1 LKRFIFRSNS
11 WSANSQRLLGY
22 LLELQFWGAS
32 YWKHSIGAEFAAG
45 STGSRVEPLKMS
57 KPSQGIL
64 PVLVFLM
71 FPGRGSR
78 RGLAGAGLAN
88 WGWPLLRMFAVY
100 CAQCLKSRETDGVRP
115 PWRRAWTAI
124 ICLCFVALAPVT
136 LRSQTPSKAP
146 ASHSAEAKRLYQ
158 AGVALAERGQLDK
171 AIATFR
177 QALESDREN
186 PVLLDATGAAFS
198 VKGDFEQAKQYFLE
212 SLQSDPAFIPARKNL
227 AITYFNMGQYS
238 LAATEFESLKNSSPA
253 SSPIANLF
261 LGMIAEKNADYVQA
275 VSLLEQSGTL
285 LDRYPEALLSLANS
299 ETELKHF
306 RLAQIALS
314 NVESLMGLTASQY
327 LNAAELRARLGQYRQ
342 ALADLDKA
350 HAKDGQLERLAYQRA
365 VVLDQMNRPQEAL
378 AVLTDLAATNPD
390 SDALN
395 LLAHVAQKSGDFG
408 LAMQSLRQA
417 AKLDPTREDNYLD
430 FSTICADLGNYP
442 LALEAAN
449 VGLEH
454 LPNSYRLLVE
464 KGVVLENLGRLEE
477 AEDTLRGAGQ
487 LQKDNSV
494 ALLSLAIVETH
505 AGQLED
511 ARATLS
517 SAIESFPDNYYMHYH
532 LGKILVQLEEA
543 NPAVAGLGA
552 GAKHAFEQAIRF
564 KPSYADS
571 YYQLSKLYLKESP
584 KLAEQNLLTCLRL
597 DPNHAPAEYTLARL
611 YLSTGR
617 REAGQKLID
626 RFESQQQA
634 AKLKEQQ
641 KPRIESAQK

>member
-1 LKRFIFRSNS
+1 MAI
-11 WSANSQRLLGY
+11 
-22 LLELQFWGAS
+22 
-32 YWKHSIGAEFAAG
+32 
-45 STGSRVEPLKMS
+45 T
-57 KPSQGIL
+57 
-64 PVLVFLM
+64 
-71 FPGRGSR
+71 
-78 RGLAGAGLAN
+78 
-88 WGWPLLRMFAVY
+88 
-100 CAQCLKSRETDGVRP
+100 CL
-115 PWRRAWTAI
+115 W
-124 ICLCFVALAPVT
+124 FVVLAPLS
-136 LRSQTPSKAP
+136 LRSQTSSKAP
-146 ASHSAEAKRLYQ
+146 ASRSADAQRLYQ
-158 AGVALAERGQLDK
+158 AGVALAEQGQVDK

-177 QALESDREN
+177 KALESDREN
-186 PVLLDATGAAFS
+186 PALLDATGAAFS
-198 VKGDFEQAKQYFLE
+198 LKGDFEQAKQYFLA
-212 SLQSDPAFIPARKNL
+212 SLQFDSAFVPARKNL
-227 AITYFNMGQYS
+227 AMTYFNMGQYS
-238 LAATEFESLKNSSPA
+238 LAGTEFQSLKDSSAGSLPMA
-253 SSPIANLF
+253 DLF
-261 LGMIAEKNADYVQA
+261 LGMIAERKADYVQA
-275 VSLLEQSGTL
+275 VSLLEQSGAL
-285 LDRYPEALLSLANS
+285 LGRYPEALLSLANS
-299 ETELKHF
+299 EAQLKHF
-306 RLAQIALS
+306 RQAQIALS
-314 NVESLMGLTASQY
+314 NAESLTGMTASQY
-327 LNAAELRARLGQYRQ
+327 LNAAELRAGLGQYRQ

-350 HAKDGQLERLAYQRA
+350 HAKDGHLERLAYQRA
-365 VVLDQMNRPQEAL
+365 VVLEQMNRTREAL
-378 AVLTDLAATNPD
+378 AILKDLAATSPD

-430 FSTICADLGNYP
+430 FSTICADFGNYP

-454 LPNSYRLLVE
+454 IPNSYRLLVE

-505 AGQLED
+505 AGQFED
-511 ARATLS
+511 AGATLS
-517 SAIESFPDNYYMHYH
+517 SALESFPDNYYMHYH

-543 NPAVAGLGA
+543 NPADAGLA
-552 GAKHAFEQAIRF
+552 ARAKHAFEQAIRF
-564 KPSYADS
+564 NPSYADS
-571 YYQLSKLYLKESP
+571 YYQLSKLYLKDSP

-617 REAGQKLID
+617 REAGQKWID

>member
-1 LKRFIFRSNS
+1 
-11 WSANSQRLLGY
+11 
-22 LLELQFWGAS
+22 
-32 YWKHSIGAEFAAG
+32 
-45 STGSRVEPLKMS
+45 
-57 KPSQGIL
+57 
-64 PVLVFLM
+64 
-71 FPGRGSR
+71 
-78 RGLAGAGLAN
+78 
-88 WGWPLLRMFAVY
+88 LLRMFAVDR
-100 CAQCLKSRETDGVRP
+100 AQCLASGITDGLRLR
-115 PWRRAWTAI
+115 WRRAWIAI
-124 ICLCFVALAPVT
+124 TCLCFVALAPLS
-136 LRSQTPSKAP
+136 LRSETSRKAP
-146 ASHSAEAKRLYQ
+146 ASDSAEAKRLYQ

-177 QALESDREN
+177 KALESDGEN

-198 VKGDFEQAKQYFLE
+198 LKGDFEQAKQYFLE
-212 SLQSDPAFIPARKNL
+212 SLQFDSAFVPARKNL
-227 AITYFNMGQYS
+227 AITYFDMGQYG
-238 LAATEFESLKNSSPA
+238 LAATEFQSLKNSSAA
-253 SSPIANLF
+253 SSATANLF

-299 ETELKHF
+299 EVQLKHF
-306 RLAQIALS
+306 RQAQIALS
-314 NVESLMGLTASQY
+314 NVESLTGVTASQY

-350 HAKDGQLERLAYQRA
+350 QAKDGQLERLAYQRA
-365 VVLDQMNRPQEAL
+365 AVLDQMNRTGEAL
-378 AVLTDLAATNPD
+378 AILEGLAATNPE
-390 SDALN
+390 SEALN
-395 LLAHVAQKSGDFG
+395 LLAHVAQKSGDLG

-430 FSTICADLGNYP
+430 FSTICADFGNYP

-464 KGVVLENLGRLEE
+464 KGVILENLGRLEE
-477 AEDTLRGAGQ
+477 AEDTLRSAGQ

-505 AGQLED
+505 AGQLRD
-511 ARATLS
+511 AETTLTS
-517 SAIESFPDNYYMHYH
+517 GIESFPDNYYMHYH
-532 LGKILVQLEEA
+532 LGKILVQLQESD
-543 NPAVAGLGA
+543 PADATLGA
-552 GAKHAFEQAIRF
+552 KAKRAFEQAIRF
-564 KPSYADS
+564 NPSYADS

-584 KLAEQNLLTCLRL
+584 KLAEQNLRTCLRL
-597 DPNHAPAEYTLARL
+597 DPHHAPAEYTLARL

-617 REAGQKLID
+617 RAEGQALID

>member
-1 LKRFIFRSNS
+1 
-11 WSANSQRLLGY
+11 
-22 LLELQFWGAS
+22 
-32 YWKHSIGAEFAAG
+32 
-45 STGSRVEPLKMS
+45 
-57 KPSQGIL
+57 
-64 PVLVFLM
+64 
-71 FPGRGSR
+71 
-78 RGLAGAGLAN
+78 
-88 WGWPLLRMFAVY
+88 MFAVDR
-100 CAQCLKSRETDGVRP
+100 AQCLKSPETDPDRP
-115 PWRRAWTAI
+115 RGRRAWISIT
-124 ICLCFVALAPVT
+124 CLCFVALAPLS
-136 LRSQTPSKAP
+136 LRSETSSKTP
-146 ASHSAEAKRLYQ
+146 ASHSAEAQRLYQ
-158 AGVALAERGQLDK
+158 AGISLAERGQLDK

-177 QALESDREN
+177 KALESDREN

-198 VKGDFEQAKQYFLE
+198 LKGDFEQAKQYFLA
-212 SLQSDPAFIPARKNL
+212 SLQFDSAFLPARKNL
-227 AITYFNMGQYS
+227 AMTYFNVGQYS
-238 LAATEFESLKNSSPA
+238 LAATEFQSLKNSSVA
-253 SSPIANLF
+253 SRPMANLF

-285 LDRYPEALLSLANS
+285 LNRYPEALLSLANS
-299 ETELKHF
+299 EAQLKHV
-306 RLAQIALS
+306 RQAQIALS
-314 NVESLMGLTASQY
+314 NVESLTGVTASQY
-327 LNAAELRARLGQYRQ
+327 LSAAELRARLGQNRQ

-350 HAKDGQLERLAYQRA
+350 RAKDGHLEHLAYQRA
-365 VVLDQMNRPQEAL
+365 VVLDQMNRTEEAL
-378 AVLTDLAATNPD
+378 AILEDLAATSPD
-390 SDALN
+390 SDALD

-430 FSTICADLGNYP
+430 FSTMCADFGNYP

-454 LPNSYRLLVE
+454 IPNSYRLLVE

-477 AEDTLRGAGQ
+477 AEHTLRDASQ

-543 NPAVAGLGA
+543 NPADAGLA
-552 GAKHAFEQAIRF
+552 ARAKHAFEQAIRF
-564 KPSYADS
+564 NPSYADS

-617 REAGQKLID
+617 REAGQKWID

>member
-1 LKRFIFRSNS
+1 M
-11 WSANSQRLLGY
+11 G
-22 LLELQFWGAS
+22 
-32 YWKHSIGAEFAAG
+32 
-45 STGSRVEPLKMS
+45 
-57 KPSQGIL
+57 
-64 PVLVFLM
+64 
-71 FPGRGSR
+71 
-78 RGLAGAGLAN
+78 
-88 WGWPLLRMFAVY
+88 
-100 CAQCLKSRETDGVRP
+100 
-115 PWRRAWTAI
+115 
-124 ICLCFVALAPVT
+124 CLCFVALAPLS
-136 LRSQTPSKAP
+136 LRSQSSSKVP
-146 ASHSAEAKRLYQ
+146 DSHSAEANRLYQ

-177 QALESDREN
+177 KALESDPEN
-186 PVLLDATGAAFS
+186 PALLVATGAAFS
-198 VKGDFEQAKQYFLE
+198 LKGDFERAKQYFLE
-212 SLQSDPAFIPARKNL
+212 SLQLDSAFVPARKNL
-227 AITYFNMGQYS
+227 AMTYFKMGQYS
-238 LAATEFESLKNSSPA
+238 LAETEFQSLKNSSPA
-253 SSPIANLF
+253 SRPIANLF
-261 LGMIAEKNADYVQA
+261 LGMIAERKADHVQA
-275 VSLLEQSGTL
+275 VALLEESGTL
-285 LDRYPEALLSLANS
+285 LKRYPEALLSLANS
-299 ETELKHF
+299 ESQLQHWHQAE
-306 RLAQIALS
+306 IALS
-314 NVESLMGLTASQY
+314 NVESLTGMTASQY
-327 LNAAELRARLGQYRQ
+327 LNAAELHSRLGQYAQ
-342 ALADLDKA
+342 ALADLDQA

-365 VVLDQMNRPQEAL
+365 VVLDHMNRPQEAL
-378 AVLTDLAATNPD
+378 AVLKGLAASTPD

-430 FSTICADLGNYP
+430 FSTICADFGNYP

-454 LPNSYRLLVE
+454 IPDSYRLLVE

-477 AEDTLRGAGQ
+477 AEGTLRSAGQ

-511 ARATLS
+511 AEATLT

-532 LGKILVQLEEA
+532 LGKVLVQLEEA
-543 NPAVAGLGA
+543 NPADAGQRA
-552 GAKHAFEQAIRF
+552 RAKHAFEQAIRF
-564 KPSYADS
+564 NPSYADS
-571 YYQLSKLYLKESP
+571 YYQLSKLYLKESR

-626 RFESQQQA
+626 RFESQQRA

-641 KPRIESAQK
+641 RPRIESAQR

>member
-1 LKRFIFRSNS
+1 
-11 WSANSQRLLGY
+11 
-22 LLELQFWGAS
+22 
-32 YWKHSIGAEFAAG
+32 
-45 STGSRVEPLKMS
+45 
-57 KPSQGIL
+57 
-64 PVLVFLM
+64 
-71 FPGRGSR
+71 
-78 RGLAGAGLAN
+78 
-88 WGWPLLRMFAVY
+88 MFAVDR
-100 CAQCLKSRETDGVRP
+100 AQCLKSPETDPDRP
-115 PWRRAWTAI
+115 RGRRAWISIT
-124 ICLCFVALAPVT
+124 CLCFVALAPLS
-136 LRSQTPSKAP
+136 LRSETSSKTP
-146 ASHSAEAKRLYQ
+146 ASHSAEAQRLYQ
-158 AGVALAERGQLDK
+158 AGVTLAERGQLDK

-177 QALESDREN
+177 KALESDREN

-198 VKGDFEQAKQYFLE
+198 LKGDFEQAKQYFLA
-212 SLQSDPAFIPARKNL
+212 SLQFDSAFLPARKNL
-227 AITYFNMGQYS
+227 AMTYFNVGQYS
-238 LAATEFESLKNSSPA
+238 LAATEFQSLKDSSVA
-253 SSPIANLF
+253 SRPMANLF

-285 LDRYPEALLSLANS
+285 LNRYPEALLSLANS
-299 ETELKHF
+299 EAQLKHV
-306 RLAQIALS
+306 RQAQIALS
-314 NVESLMGLTASQY
+314 NVESLTGVTASQY
-327 LNAAELRARLGQYRQ
+327 LSAAELRARLGQNRQ

-350 HAKDGQLERLAYQRA
+350 RAKDGHLEHLAYQRA
-365 VVLDQMNRPQEAL
+365 VVLDQMNRTEEAL
-378 AVLTDLAATNPD
+378 AILEDLAATSPD

-430 FSTICADLGNYP
+430 FSTICADFGNYP

-454 LPNSYRLLVE
+454 IPNSYRLLVE
-464 KGVVLENLGRLEE
+464 KGVVLESLGRLEE

-511 ARATLS
+511 AGATLS
-517 SAIESFPDNYYMHYH
+517 SALESFPDNYYMHYH

-543 NPAVAGLGA
+543 NPADAGLA
-552 GAKHAFEQAIRF
+552 ARAKHAFEQAIRF
-564 KPSYADS
+564 NPSYADS

-617 REAGQKLID
+617 REAGQKWID
-626 RFESQQQA
+626 RFESQQQD

>member
-1 LKRFIFRSNS
+1 
-11 WSANSQRLLGY
+11 
-22 LLELQFWGAS
+22 
-32 YWKHSIGAEFAAG
+32 
-45 STGSRVEPLKMS
+45 
-57 KPSQGIL
+57 
-64 PVLVFLM
+64 
-71 FPGRGSR
+71 
-78 RGLAGAGLAN
+78 
-88 WGWPLLRMFAVY
+88 
-100 CAQCLKSRETDGVRP
+100 
-115 PWRRAWTAI
+115 
-124 ICLCFVALAPVT
+124 
-136 LRSQTPSKAP
+136 
-146 ASHSAEAKRLYQ
+146 
-158 AGVALAERGQLDK
+158 LDR
-171 AIATFR
+171 AIATFEK
-177 QALESDREN
+177 ALESDHEN

-198 VKGDFEQAKQYFLE
+198 LKGDFELAKQYFLE
-212 SLQSDPAFIPARKNL
+212 SLEFDSAFVPARKNL
-227 AITYFNMGQYS
+227 AMTYFNMRQYS
-238 LAATEFESLKNSSPA
+238 LAATEFQSLKNSSAA
-253 SSPIANLF
+253 SSPIASLF

-285 LDRYPEALLSLANS
+285 LNRYPEALLSLANS
-299 ETELKHF
+299 EFQLKHWHQ
-306 RLAQIALS
+306 AQIALS
-314 NVESLMGLTASQY
+314 NVEGLTGMTASQY
-327 LNAAELRARLGQYRQ
+327 LNAAELHSRLGQYAQ

-350 HAKDGQLERLAYQRA
+350 CAQDGQLERLAYQRA
-365 VVLDQMNRPQEAL
+365 VVLDQMNRPKEAL
-378 AVLTDLAATNPD
+378 AVLKDLAATNPD

-395 LLAHVAQKSGDFG
+395 LLARVAQKSGDLG

-417 AKLDPTREDNYLD
+417 AKLDPRREDNYLD
-430 FSTICADLGNYP
+430 FSTICADFGNYP

-454 LPNSYRLLVE
+454 IPNSYRLLVE

-477 AEDTLRGAGQ
+477 AEDTLRSAGQ

-511 ARATLS
+511 AEATLT
-517 SAIESFPDNYYMHYH
+517 SAILSFPDNYYMHYH

-543 NPAVAGLGA
+543 NPAGA
-552 GAKHAFEQAIRF
+552 RLSAKAQHAFEQAIRF
-564 KPSYADS
+564 NPSYADS

-584 KLAEQNLLTCLRL
+584 KLAEQNLLACLRL

-617 REAGQKLID
+617 REAGQKWID